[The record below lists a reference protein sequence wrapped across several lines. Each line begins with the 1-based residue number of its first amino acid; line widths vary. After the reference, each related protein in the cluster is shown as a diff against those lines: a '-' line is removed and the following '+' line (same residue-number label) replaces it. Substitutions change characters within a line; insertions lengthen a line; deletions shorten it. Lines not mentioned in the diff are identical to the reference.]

1 MRWAKRPARWPP
13 QDARLRGPGGQ
24 GGGPRKEAEA
34 NKEEQS
40 KAKEKREREGDRMV
54 TAASA
59 QDTGKLTGKDFIFV
73 ALFGLLLFV
82 VFFVFAMILGMNA
95 NTFWFTHALGAI
107 PGGIV
112 WMYLVARVPKP
123 GAIAAASVIVAVV
136 GLLLG
141 MFWAGPAGIV
151 VGGVLADAIISLG
164 RRSNA
169 KSIAAFAVWTLCFW
183 LGQQSMVFF
192 AGDAYVDM
200 VVQSGMS
207 AEYGQALVGF
217 MQSPLI
223 VVAGIACVVGAVVGG
238 VLGAKLF
245 RKHFSKLAA

>member
-1 MRWAKRPARWPP
+1 MC
-13 QDARLRGPGGQ
+13 GPGGQ
-24 GGGPRKEAEA
+24 GGEPRKEAEA
-34 NKEEQS
+34 KQGKQS
-40 KAKEKREREGDRMV
+40 KAKREREGDRMV

-59 QDTGKLTGKDFIFV
+59 QGTGKLTGKDFIFV

-82 VFFVFAMILGMNA
+82 VFFVFAMVLGMNA

-123 GAIAAASVIVAVV
+123 GAIAAASVVVAVV

>member
-1 MRWAKRPARWPP
+1 MYKR
-13 QDARLRGPGGQ
+13 Q
-24 GGGPRKEAEA
+24 
-34 NKEEQS
+34 
-40 KAKEKREREGDRMV
+40 
-54 TAASA
+54 
-59 QDTGKLTGKDFIFV
+59 
-73 ALFGLLLFV
+73 
-82 VFFVFAMILGMNA
+82 
-95 NTFWFTHALGAI
+95 
-107 PGGIV
+107 
-112 WMYLVARVPKP
+112 
-123 GAIAAASVIVAVV
+123 
-136 GLLLG
+136 
-141 MFWAGPAGIV
+141 
-151 VGGVLADAIISLG
+151 IISLG

>member
-1 MRWAKRPARWPP
+1 
-13 QDARLRGPGGQ
+13 
-24 GGGPRKEAEA
+24 
-34 NKEEQS
+34 
-40 KAKEKREREGDRMV
+40 MV

-59 QDTGKLTGKDFIFV
+59 QGTGKLTGKDFIFV

-82 VFFVFAMILGMNA
+82 VFFVFAMVLGMNA
-95 NTFWFTHALGAI
+95 NTFWFTHAIGAV

-183 LGQQSMVFF
+183 LGQQSMVFLRWRRLCRH
-192 AGDAYVDM
+192 G
-200 VVQSGMS
+200 
-207 AEYGQALVGF
+207 
-217 MQSPLI
+217 
-223 VVAGIACVVGAVVGG
+223 GAVRHVGGIRAGAGGLHAEPAYRGGRHRVRRGRGRVGG